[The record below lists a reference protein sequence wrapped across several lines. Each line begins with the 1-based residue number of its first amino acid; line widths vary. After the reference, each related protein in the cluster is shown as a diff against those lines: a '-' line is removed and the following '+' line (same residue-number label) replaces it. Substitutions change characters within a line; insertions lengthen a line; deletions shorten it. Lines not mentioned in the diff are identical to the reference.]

1 MLYVTTRGKVDVYTP
16 ARTLNLEKG
25 TDGGLFVTFRMPVLE
40 PREIEAMLEDKPS
53 QVIANVINLFLSSNL
68 TDWDVEL
75 AFGRQFVQF
84 HNLGH
89 KLKCAELWRNAE
101 GRLSAGIDMIGN
113 RVYPDG
119 DMIGRPTNWVQVAV
133 RIALIFGLFVQLRHE
148 GELDKGDAFHIAF
161 ASGDFVAPMAA
172 WYAREM
178 GLPVGSII
186 IGCNENS
193 APWDLLHR
201 GEVDTGAK
209 LVYTDTPD
217 SDYVIPPDMERLI
230 SGTCGMEEA
239 MNFCWSIAEK
249 QIYAP
254 GDEIVAAIREGMY
267 ASVISGVR
275 VTTMLP
281 GLYRSQNYI
290 LDPNGCLAYGA
301 VSDFRARAGGSGLTV
316 IFSESSPL
324 TACET
329 VCNAMRIR
337 PEELKRRVS
346 AM

>member
-1 MLYVTTRGKVDVYTP
+1 MLYVTTRGKFDVYTP
-16 ARTLNLEKG
+16 ARTLNLERG
-25 TDGGLFVTFRMPVLE
+25 VDGGLFVPFRMPTME
-40 PREIEAMLEDKPS
+40 RDEILALVNEKPS
-53 QVIANVINLFLSSNL
+53 QVMANVINLFLTSNL
-68 TDWDVEL
+68 TDWDMEL
-75 AFGRQFVQF
+75 ALGRQFVQMR
-84 HNLGH
+84 HMGH
-89 KLKCAELWRNAE
+89 KLMCAELWRSTN
-101 GRLSAGIDMIGN
+101 GRLSAGVDTIGN

-119 DMIGRPTNWVQVAV
+119 DMIGSPTNWVQIVV
-133 RIALIFGLFVQLRHE
+133 RMAIVFGLYVHLRQS
-148 GELDKGDAFHIAF
+148 GELEQDGKFNLAF

-178 GLPVGSII
+178 GVPVGDII

-201 GEVDTGAK
+201 GEVDTTAK

-217 SDYVIPPDMERLI
+217 NDFVIPPNMERLI
-230 SGTCGMEEA
+230 SGSCGMEEA

-254 GDEIVAAIREGMY
+254 DDEIAAQIRDGMY
-267 ASVISGVR
+267 ASVVSGVR

-301 VSDFRARAGGSGLTV
+301 VSDYRARAAGSGLTV
-316 IFSESSPL
+316 IFNENSPL
-324 TACET
+324 TAAQT
-329 VCNAMRIR
+329 VADAMRISTQ
-337 PEELKRRVS
+337 ELKRRVDS
-346 AM
+346 M